1 MHKAAY
7 KIMILTSRFGE
18 GHWMVTQAL
27 KGHMERLGMQVIVV
41 DLMAE
46 AHPMMDAMF
55 RFIFMQSQT
64 MSQYGIHYYGW
75 SYYSTRR
82 IERTHPLVRTGFT
95 LGKRKLKQLL
105 LEHRPDGIISTFPYF
120 DVSSVVRQMNKAI
133 PTFTVITDYDLH
145 HRWILS
151 TTDHYYVATVE
162 LAEQMM
168 RAGIAPDLVHVSG
181 IPIRD
186 QFDLYSQQ
194 YTMQSS
200 MQNEE
205 QVEALFHKYGL
216 HSGLRTTL
224 VMSGGLGAQAISN
237 RFLRLLE
244 RIPNH
249 QVVIVCGRNER
260 WETELTEK
268 FRSLS
273 NVHVFGYVSSI
284 HELMLCANAMVTKAG
299 GVTLTEALAMQVPLF
314 IARPQPGQERE
325 NARYFARHG
334 AAVVVRQDVELAMR
348 LCEAYNQP
356 ALLESMKR
364 SMVSLARPYAAKRI
378 AIDILDAMTS
388 ETYSAQSSLRVSQCL
403 AAMVNNATHTSSE
416 DTANAAEN

>member
-1 MHKAAY
+1 MQNAAY

-18 GHWMVTQAL
+18 GHWMVTHAL
-27 KGHMERLGMQVIVV
+27 KGQLERLGAQVIVV

-55 RFIFMQSQT
+55 RFLFVQSQT
-64 MSQYGIHYYGW
+64 LSQYGIHYYGW

-105 LEHRPDGIISTFPYF
+105 VEHRPDGIISTFPYF
-120 DVSSVVRQMNKAI
+120 DVSSVVRKMNKHI

-151 TTDHYYVATVE
+151 TTDRYYVATDD
-162 LAEQMM
+162 LAEQMILS
-168 RAGIAPDLVHVSG
+168 GISPELVHVSG

-186 QFDLYSQQ
+186 EFE
-194 YTMQSS
+194 MQPAASNKQHFLCSS
-200 MQNEE
+200 HLKS
-205 QVEALFHKYGL
+205 EAMFRKYGL
-216 HSGLRTTL
+216 NSNLRTTL
-224 VMSGGLGAQAISN
+224 IMSGGLGTQALSN

-249 QVVIVCGRNER
+249 QTAIVCGRNER
-260 WETELTEK
+260 RESELRAK
-268 FRSLS
+268 FIYAG
-273 NVHVFGYVSSI
+273 NVHIFGYVTAI
-284 HELMLCANAMVTKAG
+284 HELMSCADAMVTKAG
-299 GVTLTEALAMQVPLF
+299 GVTLTEALALQVPLF

-334 AAVVVRQDVELAMR
+334 AALVARQDIELAIR
-348 LCEAYNQP
+348 LCDAYNQP
-356 ALLESMKR
+356 SLLETMKR
-364 SMVSLARPYAAKRI
+364 SMASLTHPHAAQRI
-378 AIDILDAMTS
+378 AVDILDTITT
-388 ETYSAQSSLRVSQCL
+388 ERPYSFLFAGKPMLSRNGQ
-403 AAMVNNATHTSSE
+403 
-416 DTANAAEN
+416 